1 MFAIDVFLG
10 GHISFNGRRF
20 SPKPKT
26 SVPITVWIK
35 VNKLVG
41 DQSVFATIGGKNAG
55 NSRYHLEI
63 KPDGGVRWFNR
74 NVGNVG
80 IFNIITKPIIKIEN
94 WAHLAVTYDGGSRLA
109 RVG

>member
-55 NSRYHLEI
+55 NSPYHHEI
-63 KPDGGVRWFNR
+63 KPDGGVRWFNH
-74 NVGNVG
+74 NDGNVG
-80 IFNIITKPIIKIEN
+80 IFNITTKPIIKIEN
-94 WAHLAVTYDGGSRLA
+94 WTHLAVTYDGGSRLA
-109 RVG
+109 MVG

>member
-41 DQSVFATIGGKNAG
+41 DQSVFATIGGENARD
-55 NSRYHLEI
+55 SRYHLEI
-63 KPDGGVRWFNR
+63 KHDGGVRWFNR
-74 NVGNVG
+74 NDGNVDV
-80 IFNIITKPIIKIEN
+80 FNIITKPIIKIEN
-94 WAHLAVTYDGGSRLA
+94 WTHLAVTYDGGSRLA
-109 RVG
+109 MVG

>member
-20 SPKPKT
+20 SPKPKM
-26 SVPITVWIK
+26 SVTITVWIK

-41 DQSVFATIGGKNAG
+41 DQSVFATIEGKNAR

-63 KPDGGVRWFNR
+63 KHDGRVRWFNQ
-74 NVGNVG
+74 NGGNAG
-80 IFNIITKPIIKIEN
+80 IFNIITKPIIKLEN
-94 WAHLAVTYDGGSRLA
+94 WTHLAVTCDGGSRLA
-109 RVG
+109 MVR

>member
-26 SVPITVWIK
+26 SVTITVWIK

-41 DQSVFATIGGKNAG
+41 DQSVFATIEGKNAR

-63 KPDGGVRWFNR
+63 KHDGRVRWFNQ
-74 NVGNVG
+74 NGGNAG
-80 IFNIITKPIIKIEN
+80 IFNIITKPIIKLEN
-94 WAHLAVTYDGGSRLA
+94 WTHLAVTCDGGSRLA
-109 RVG
+109 MVR